1 MAAFDSLVVTDA
13 LHNLLPDA
21 LDASLFLGHR
31 RREFGHCTVSLPGY
45 RGRVTV
51 HCPIDSARKNYRAHT
66 VSDACA
72 TLVMQR
78 SRQ

>member
-45 RGRVTV
+45 RGRCNVT
-51 HCPIDSARKNYRAHT
+51 ALLTRAGGT
-66 VSDACA
+66 
-72 TLVMQR
+72 TGIP
-78 SRQ
+78 